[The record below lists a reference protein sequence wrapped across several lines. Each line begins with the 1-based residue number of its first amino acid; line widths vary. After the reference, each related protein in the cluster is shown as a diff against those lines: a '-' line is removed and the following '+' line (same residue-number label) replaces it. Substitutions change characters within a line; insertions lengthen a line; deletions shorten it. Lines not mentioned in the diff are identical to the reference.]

1 MLCGYGEPM
10 LHKNINIICKRLS
23 EVSFVEVVTNGDT
36 LSSMKIKELYQNNVN
51 KLLISMYDGSHQIE
65 KFNKMIEESRVP
77 KDFVILRDRWYD
89 EKKDYGLKLTNR
101 TGTINIG
108 DQEKLENIKCF
119 YIVSILI
126 DWNGDVF
133 LCPQDWQ
140 RRVTMGNMMQEHI
153 FDIWSG
159 KIMEKYRKIL

>member
-1 MLCGYGEPM
+1 
-10 LHKNINIICKRLS
+10 
-23 EVSFVEVVTNGDT
+23 
-36 LSSMKIKELYQNNVN
+36 
-51 KLLISMYDGSHQIE
+51 MYDGKHQVE
-65 KFNKMIEESRVP
+65 KFHKMIKESGVP

-108 DQEKLENIKCF
+108 DQEKVGKYKKCF
-119 YIVSILI
+119 YPSYQFLI
-126 DWNGDVF
+126 DWNGDIF

-153 FDIWSG
+153 FDIWTG
-159 KIMEKYRKIL
+159 KIMEKFRKDLINGKRVESPCTLCNAEGTVLGKNHANAWAKTYSNRI